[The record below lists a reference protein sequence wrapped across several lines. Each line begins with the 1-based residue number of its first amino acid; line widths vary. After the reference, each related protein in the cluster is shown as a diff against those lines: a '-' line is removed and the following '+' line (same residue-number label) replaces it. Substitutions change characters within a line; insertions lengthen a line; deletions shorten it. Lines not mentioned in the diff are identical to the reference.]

1 MTDKIRF
8 GVSFHKV
15 VYNVLKTL
23 YPNAYISSIIEEA
36 VIEKYFDYFQFNQ
49 ANVLEKQVEK
59 IVPKIN
65 VKNEDIEAE
74 IDKLLNAQG

>member
-1 MTDKIRF
+1 MSDKIRF
-8 GVSFHKV
+8 GVSFHKT

-23 YPNAYISSIIEEA
+23 YPNNYLSGIIEEA
-36 VIEKYFDYFQFNQ
+36 VIEKYFDYFHFNQ